1 MLDGYFIHAISRE
14 LFSTMIEGY
23 MYFIQSETNAHS
35 ATYISCAWKL
45 EVPAGV
51 CVVHVK
57 GLHVDEDHS

>member
-1 MLDGYFIHAISRE
+1 MAISRE
-14 LFSTMIEGY
+14 LFSTMLEG
-23 MYFIQSETNAHS
+23 YFIQSETSAHS
-35 ATYISCAWKL
+35 ATYISCARKF